1 MMMIQL
7 APSKQTPSSRAVKM
21 ILYNP
26 APSVSFS
33 SLPVSLPCR
42 PALSSCLLFIYM
54 CLCVLVGRGLC
65 VWAVCHSHTN
75 QKHIHVACD
84 CKQTLKFT
92 LISHSTQL
100 YFRLCLFSFYR
111 SPLPYF
117 LDILFSH
124 PWFPLYVLLFD
135 SVRFYWTG
143 LWFWWWDSDRH
154 SLQAHK

>member
-1 MMMIQL
+1 MCVVYTKLGIMMIQL
-7 APSKQTPSSRAVKM
+7 APSKQTPSSRAVKR

-143 LWFWWWDSDRH
+143 L
-154 SLQAHK
+154 